1 MFLST
6 VFTLFCLMASV
17 PSRCVSESNDQL
29 FSGRTPLHR
38 ARENYRKAPWG
49 DPSSI
54 CLPAGESLLILA
66 YLYVTFT
73 YFYSYLLIRYLFY
86 SYPFYPFL
94 FMSHWLTPS
103 FSLISI
109 HDQLISNLILL
120 HEKFLQFDWLRA
132 VVFQLNL
139 KYLHVKITNL
149 LWVVV

>member
-54 CLPAGESLLILA
+54 CLPAGESLLILNYF
-66 YLYVTFT
+66 YLTFT
-73 YFYSYLLIRYLFY
+73 YFYSYLLVRYLFY

-94 FMSHWLTPS
+94 FMSHWLTHS
-103 FSLISI
+103 FLLNYFYPWRT
-109 HDQLISNLILL
+109 HFKSNLTHFYSVLGVVYFKPCKENQNEIKRW
-120 HEKFLQFDWLRA
+120 EK
-132 VVFQLNL
+132 
-139 KYLHVKITNL
+139 K
-149 LWVVV
+149 